1 MNLHQIVS
9 GAIGAINPFIPVTVQ
24 KSTGYTTDAT
34 GKRTPQFSNVATTGQ
49 VQALSGDDIK
59 QLENL
64 GIAIQGV
71 MRSVY
76 LNGDWQGL
84 VRVDGTG
91 GELFQ
96 FARPG
101 HSQPDTWRVTQVLE
115 TWPDWCKVAV
125 TLQDL
130 TAKPF

>member
-9 GAIGAINPFIPVTVQ
+9 GAIGTINPFLPVTVQ

-34 GKRTPQFSNVATTGQ
+34 GRRTPQFTNISTTGQ

-59 QLENL
+59 QLTNL

-71 MRSVY
+71 MRAVY

-84 VRVDGTG
+84 VRYDKTG
-91 GELFQ
+91 GDMMLFV
-96 FARPG
+96 RPG
-101 HSQPDTWRVTQVLE
+101 RSVADTWRVTQVLE
-115 TWPDWCKVAV
+115 TWPDWCKVVV

-130 TAKPF
+130 TSQPF